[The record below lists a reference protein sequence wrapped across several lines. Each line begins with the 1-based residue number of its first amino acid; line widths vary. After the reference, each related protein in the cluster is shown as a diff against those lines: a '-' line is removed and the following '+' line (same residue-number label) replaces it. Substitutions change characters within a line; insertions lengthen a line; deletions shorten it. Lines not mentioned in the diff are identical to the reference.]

1 MSHTTCN
8 VSCTMYPVTHVAF
21 CRSPV
26 ICHLSLM
33 PKATATDP
41 PPANSPTMH
50 SRMVG
55 KDQKNQ
61 NKNLNK
67 REREKKC
74 KSKMSRGRPNLR
86 LRSLTRSLQSTGKRC
101 LQTWTDRQT
110 GRSRISQLIDWISL
124 GANSVKKIGVNLV
137 APIIWKTLSSNCLSE
152 WLHP

>member
-1 MSHTTCN
+1 MKGQVSHFTCN
-8 VSCTMYPVTHVAF
+8 VSCTMYHVTHVA
-21 CRSPV
+21 CRRSPV

-67 REREKKC
+67 RERKKNANP
-74 KSKMSRGRPNLR
+74 K
-86 LRSLTRSLQSTGKRC
+86 C
-101 LQTWTDRQT
+101 L
-110 GRSRISQLIDWISL
+110 
-124 GANSVKKIGVNLV
+124 GVGQIYGYAL
-137 APIIWKTLSSNCLSE
+137 
-152 WLHP
+152 